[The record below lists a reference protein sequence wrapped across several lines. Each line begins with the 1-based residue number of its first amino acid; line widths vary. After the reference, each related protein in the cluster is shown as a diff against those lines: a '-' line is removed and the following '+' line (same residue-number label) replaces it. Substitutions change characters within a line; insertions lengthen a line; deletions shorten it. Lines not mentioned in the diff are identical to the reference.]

1 MSVAVRNPGS
11 WTQRFLVWIFTFALG
26 LLLFWL
32 IGFVLGDIGTWPG
45 PDYQALEQAL
55 IEPGLLTQ
63 SKELATRLDET
74 KRTIE
79 RETSRQQV
87 LSDSTAEAQRTMGQ
101 LLDFQRLAIEKG
113 VTPSAE
119 EQQALAESQSLFL
132 ANQRQ
137 YQELNQQIG
146 RLESERGALEEQQRV
161 LEEQITH
168 AREPVQQ
175 EFDRQWEQ
183 HRWKIAATKLGV
195 MVPLVIVASV
205 LFLKGRSSLYAPLIY
220 AFGAAV
226 VLRTGL
232 VMHEYFPERWFKY
245 ILIGTS
251 LVVVLRAL
259 TYLVR
264 SIAHPKVDS
273 LVRQYREAYE
283 RFLCPICEYPI
294 RRGPLK
300 YLVWTWR
307 SAKHLPQAAA
317 STPQTETPYTCP
329 MCATRLFEECPHCH
343 AIRHALLPACEHC
356 GTTHAIEAPA
366 SAQLA

>member
-11 WTQRFLVWIFTFALG
+11 WTQRFLVWVFTVALG

-45 PDYQALEQAL
+45 PDYQALEREM
-55 IEPGLLTQ
+55 IEPRLLSESLSLTQ
-63 SKELATRLDET
+63 QLEETR
-74 KRTIE
+74 RTIE
-79 RETSRQQV
+79 RESSRQKV
-87 LSDSTAEAQRTMGQ
+87 LSDSTAEAQRTMSQ

-113 VTPSAE
+113 VTPTAE

-132 ANQRQ
+132 SNQRQ

-146 RLESERGALEEQQRV
+146 LLENQRNSLEEQQRR
-161 LEEQITH
+161 LEQELAL
-168 AREPVQQ
+168 ARDPVQK
-175 EFDRQWEQ
+175 EFDLQWQ
-183 HRWKIAATKLGV
+183 THRWRVAAAKLGV
-195 MVPLVIVASV
+195 MIPLLIVSSV
-205 LFLKGRSSLYAPLIY
+205 LFLKWRTSLYALLIY

-226 VLRTGL
+226 VLRTTQ

-245 ILIGTS
+245 ILIGVS
-251 LVVVLRAL
+251 LIVVLRAL
-259 TYLVR
+259 VYLVR
-264 SIAHPKVDS
+264 SIAHPKVDT

-300 YLVWTWR
+300 YLVWTRR
-307 SAKHLPQAAA
+307 SAKNLPQQPLAN
-317 STPQTETPYTCP
+317 PERETPYTCP

-343 AIRHALLPACEHC
+343 AVRHALLPACEHC
-356 GTTHAIEAPA
+356 GQTHPIEAPA